1 MTIRLRKVVLSFA
14 LALVALVIAAGLPVS
29 VRANSKPLIV
39 GSKSFSESKT
49 VSEIYALALE
59 HAGYKVVRKPNISN
73 SVVYRAVKTGQIDV
87 YPEYTGTI
95 VEAYLKKSASGKNA
109 SQMASLAQK
118 GVKKDGL
125 ITFTYA
131 PGDNRQGIGIR
142 SSVAEKY
149 HIKTLSDLQKNA
161 AKIRF
166 VSQGEFDKRADALPG
181 MNRKYGKYNFKSH
194 KDYDDSL
201 KYKIMS
207 QNKGDAAPVSTTDG
221 QLATSKFTLLKDDK
235 GLWAP
240 YNLVPLVNE
249 KAAKSH
255 PKMERALNQVDAK
268 LTTKQLTALNK
279 KVDVDGQNYKIV
291 AKNWY
296 SDHILNH

>member
-1 MTIRLRKVVLSFA
+1 MKIKKVMVGALLSVMTL
-14 LALVALVIAAGLPVS
+14 LVGTITPVIASAS
-29 VRANSKPLIV
+29 SSKPITV

-59 HAGYKVVRKPNISN
+59 HAGYKVVRKQNISN
-73 SVVYRAVKTGQIDV
+73 SVVYKAVKTGQIDV

-95 VEAYLKKSASGKNA
+95 IEAYLKKTASGK
-109 SQMASLAQK
+109 SAQQIDSIARQ

-125 ITFTYA
+125 VMFKYA
-131 PGDNRQGIGIR
+131 PGDDRQGIGIR
-142 SSVAEKY
+142 TSVAKKY
-149 HIKTLSDLQKNA
+149 GIKNISDLQKNSS
-161 AKIRF
+161 KIRF

-181 MNRKYGKYNFKSH
+181 MEKKYGKFHFKSH

-207 QNKGDAAPVSTTDG
+207 QGKGDAAPVSTTEG

-235 GLWAP
+235 NLWPP
-240 YNLVPLVNE
+240 YNLVPLVNK
-249 KAAKSH
+249 KAAQSH
-255 PKMERALNQVDAK
+255 PKMEKTLNKVDAK

-279 KVDVDGQNYKIV
+279 KVDVDGQNYKTV

-296 SDHILNH
+296 NANMK

>member
-1 MTIRLRKVVLSFA
+1 MIIRLRKLVLSLA
-14 LALVALVIAAGLPVS
+14 LALGALIVTGSLPVNVS
-29 VRANSKPLIV
+29 ASSKPIIV

-109 SQMASLAQK
+109 SQMASLAQN
-118 GVKKDGL
+118 GVEKDGL
-125 ITFTYA
+125 VTFNYA
-131 PGDNRQGIGIR
+131 PGDNRQGIGMR
-142 SSVAEKY
+142 SSVAKKY

-161 AKIRF
+161 SKIRF

-181 MNRKYGKYNFKSH
+181 INTKYGKYNYKSH

-240 YNLVPLVNE
+240 YNLVPLVNK

-255 PKMERALNQVDAK
+255 PKMEKTLNQVDAK

-279 KVDVDGQNYKIV
+279 KVDVDGQNYKTV

-296 SDHILNH
+296 DQNK